1 MTMLQTR
8 SPVMN
13 EVFEKVRMVA
23 PTQTTVLLT
32 GKTGTGKGVIARFIH
47 ESSERSDSQ
56 FIIVHC
62 GAIPESLIESEL
74 FGHERGAFTGAIRRK
89 RGKFETASGGTIFL
103 DEIGTMT
110 VGTQIR
116 LLQFLQDR
124 TFQPL
129 GGETTIKADVRV
141 VAASNINLEEMCLRG
156 EFRSDLYYR
165 LNVFPIHI
173 PPLQERP
180 EDIPLFVDFFI
191 KHINKFN
198 PRKIIDVTPE
208 AMSALQHYQ
217 WPGNIREMENLIQR
231 ASIIEKSSILTRTAF
246 PQELFNLKTDRHD
259 MPDSDW
265 PTLADTRIRA
275 VTEAEEQYLCSV
287 LTATCGRI
295 NQTAKIAGVSRR
307 QIHKLLTRYCINK
320 NEFKAGGSIRSQ
332 KNRPN

>member
-1 MTMLQTR
+1 
-8 SPVMN
+8 MN

-23 PTQTTVLLT
+23 PTETTVMLT
-32 GKTGTGKGVIARFIH
+32 GETGTGKGVIARMIH
-47 ESSERSDSQ
+47 DSSSRHSNQ
-56 FIIVHC
+56 FISVHC
-62 GAIPESLIESEL
+62 GAIPEALIESEL

-89 RGKFETASGGTIFL
+89 LGRFEVASGGTIFL

-110 VGTQIR
+110 AATQIK
-116 LLQFLQDR
+116 LLQVLQDQ

-129 GGETTIKADVRV
+129 GGEKTVKADVRV
-141 VAASNINLEEMCLRG
+141 VAASNINLEEMCRKG

-173 PPLQERP
+173 PSLQERP
-180 EDIPLFVDFFI
+180 EDIPLFVGFFI

-208 AMSALQHYQ
+208 VMSALKHYQ

-231 ASIIEKSSILTRTAF
+231 ASIIEKSSILTRPAF
-246 PQELFNLKTDRHD
+246 PQELFDLKTDKHD
-259 MPDSDW
+259 MPGSDW
-265 PTLADTRIRA
+265 PTLADTRLRA

-287 LTATCGRI
+287 LTDTCGRI

-332 KNRPN
+332 KNRPS

>member
-23 PTQTTVLLT
+23 PTETTVMLT
-32 GKTGTGKGVIARFIH
+32 GETGTGKGVIARMIH
-47 ESSERSDSQ
+47 DSSSRHSNQ
-56 FIIVHC
+56 FISVHC
-62 GAIPESLIESEL
+62 GAIPEALIESEL

-89 RGKFETASGGTIFL
+89 LGRFEVASGGTIFL

-110 VGTQIR
+110 AATQIK
-116 LLQFLQDR
+116 LLQVLQDQ

-129 GGETTIKADVRV
+129 GGEKTVKADVRV
-141 VAASNINLEEMCLRG
+141 VAASNINLEEMCRKG

-173 PPLQERP
+173 PSLQERP
-180 EDIPLFVDFFI
+180 EDIPLFVGFFI

-208 AMSALQHYQ
+208 VMSALKHYQ

-231 ASIIEKSSILTRTAF
+231 ASIIEKSSILTRPAF
-246 PQELFNLKTDRHD
+246 PQELFDLKTDKHD
-259 MPDSDW
+259 MPGSDW
-265 PTLADTRIRA
+265 PTLADTRLRA

-287 LTATCGRI
+287 LTDTCGRI

-332 KNRPN
+332 KNRPS